1 MPVRTL
7 SNMPGF
13 RYAIIAILL
22 LAVLVVTV
30 APEVDLEDGVL
41 RLEFAVYAL
50 LLAAISI
57 IALPIAMAASPRFVH
72 ALLFS
77 SEPYMSSLPPA
88 SQILRC

>member
-1 MPVRTL
+1 MPVQAL

-22 LAVLVVTV
+22 LAVLLVTV

-57 IALPIAMAASPRFVH
+57 ITLPIAAAASPRFVH

-77 SEPYMSSLPPA
+77 SEPYTSSLPPT